1 MVILEKAVLLSS
13 NPFAHAIATPAWTC
27 PWQPPA
33 FMHSDSHAQH
43 RAKANRKCPWPPNA
57 DQRTVTVIPP
67 RSTLVLFLMLV
78 LVVFMMFM
86 SVILISL
93 VLMGLSL
100 NNRDL

>member
-1 MVILEKAVLLSS
+1 
-13 NPFAHAIATPAWTC
+13 
-27 PWQPPA
+27 
-33 FMHSDSHAQH
+33 
-43 RAKANRKCPWPPNA
+43 
-57 DQRTVTVIPP
+57 
-67 RSTLVLFLMLV
+67 MLV